1 MSPSSHFSQVY
12 PILCNLC
19 FYTCPSLPLK
29 QFLPSPPSW
38 PLLFL
43 PVSAKMFLLP
53 GSPPDPPGCIR
64 SQRTFL
70 QCSMFS
76 LWQGRM
82 HHMGR
87 VWLPSDLFT
96 PENKS
101 GVVTV
106 AGKGWSGGC
115 VAGGNA
121 FSIFSHYCFSQLSYL
136 YCFSDFERNLCI
148 FIIFL

>member
-1 MSPSSHFSQVY
+1 MQPLFLHMPLPALEAIS
-12 PILCNLC
+12 
-19 FYTCPSLPLK
+19 SLPTKLA
-29 QFLPSPPSW
+29 PT
-38 PLLFL
+38 L

-64 SQRTFL
+64 SQRTFP

-82 HHMGR
+82 HHVGR

-136 YCFSDFERNLCI
+136 YCFSNFERNLCI
-148 FIIFL
+148 FIILL